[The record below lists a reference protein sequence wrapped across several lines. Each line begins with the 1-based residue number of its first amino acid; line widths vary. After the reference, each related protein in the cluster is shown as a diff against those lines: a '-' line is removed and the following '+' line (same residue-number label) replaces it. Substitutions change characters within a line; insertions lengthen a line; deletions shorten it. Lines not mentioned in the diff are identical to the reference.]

1 MRLLVTGREGQVV
14 TALKEIGPA
23 AGHEIVALGRP
34 DLDLADAASVAAA
47 VERVRPDAVISAAAY
62 TAVDKAETEPDV
74 ALAVNATGPGALAAA
89 AARLGIPVVH
99 LSTDYVFDGTKP
111 TPYVETDP
119 VGPRSVYGSTK
130 LEGERAVL
138 AAQPRSAVLRTAWVY
153 APFGANFVRTMLR
166 LSETMDVVRVVAD
179 QRGTPTSAHD
189 IAAAVV
195 AVAGNLVARADD
207 AALAGVFHMTG
218 AGEATWADFA
228 EAVFAGAARR
238 GGKAPRVERI
248 TTAEFPRPA
257 PRPANSRLDCGKL
270 ARTHGVTLPDWRV
283 SLDAV
288 LDRLLA

>member
-34 DLDLADAASVAAA
+34 DLDLSDPASVATA
-47 VERVRPDAVISAAAY
+47 VERVRPDAVVSAAAY

-74 ALAVNATGPGALAAA
+74 ALAVNAAGPGALAAA

-119 VGPRSVYGSTK
+119 VGPRSVYGSSK

-153 APFGANFVRTMLR
+153 APFGTNFVRTMLR

-195 AVAGNLVARADD
+195 AVAGNLVARPDE

-257 PRPANSRLDCGKL
+257 PRPANSRLDCGLL
-270 ARTHGVTLPDWRV
+270 ARTHGVALPDWRV

-288 LDRLLA
+288 LDRLVA

>member
-34 DLDLADAASVAAA
+34 DLDLSDPASVAAA
-47 VERVRPDAVISAAAY
+47 VERVRPDAVVSAAAY

-89 AARLGIPVVH
+89 AARLGVPAVG
-99 LSTDYVFDGTKP
+99 LSTDY
-111 TPYVETDP
+111 
-119 VGPRSVYGSTK
+119 GSSK

-153 APFGANFVRTMLR
+153 APFGTNFVRTMLR
-166 LSETMDVVRVVAD
+166 LSETMDVVRAVAD
-179 QRGTPTSAHD
+179 QRGAPTSAHD

-195 AVAGNLVARADD
+195 AVAGNLVARPDE

-257 PRPANSRLDCGKL
+257 PRPANSRLDCGLL
-270 ARTHGVTLPDWRV
+270 ARTHGVALPDWRV